1 MGLDSQ
7 KIWSPS
13 YVNNIKS
20 QIKKFSIY
28 SLTTKL
34 LTSNF
39 IFLSVDILLSC
50 LKTNSF
56 LLFSSS
62 LKSHVVTD
70 KLKYILFQDFKLI
83 NKE

>member
-7 KIWSPS
+7 KTWSPS

-50 LKTNSF
+50 LKTKSF